1 MLILLIGCKKN
12 ESNIVKIEVL
22 NFKPTYLTNTTSS
35 YSILDYTVIDGNGI
49 GKCLNNMSKEG
60 KLKYVEIE
68 IDKIILD
75 TISKINER
83 FDEKYFVQKN
93 EDFNQRDYTEVY
105 SGKIIKIIYKNG
117 KILNLAYSKYNEGSR
132 YSVFRKLH
140 QNIIENKNVKQ
151 ITDKEKITELNL
163 NLKNY
168 LKYLE
173 DNKNNKMYLFPSPP
187 RPIINWIEIT
197 SANRHFELTGI

>member
-1 MLILLIGCKKN
+1 MKKTLQLLIILILLIGCKKK

-35 YSILDYTVIDGNGI
+35 YSILDYTIIDGNGV
-49 GKCLNNMSKEG
+49 GKLINNMSKEDN
-60 KLKYVEIE
+60 LKYVEIE

-75 TISKINER
+75 TISRINET
-83 FDEKYFVQKN
+83 FDEKYYVQKN
-93 EDFNQRDYTEVY
+93 ENFKQRDYTEVY
-105 SGKIIKIIYKNG
+105 SGKIIKITYKNG
-117 KILNLAYSKYNEGSR
+117 EILNLAYSKYNEGSR

-151 ITDKEKITELNL
+151 ITDKEKVSELNL
-163 NLKNY
+163 KLKNY

-173 DNKNNKMYLFPSPP
+173 DNKNNKMYLFPPPP
-187 RPIINWIEIT
+187 RPIIN
-197 SANRHFELTGI
+197 

>member
-1 MLILLIGCKKN
+1 MKKTLQLLIMLILLIGCKKN

-35 YSILDYTVIDGNGI
+35 NSILDYTVIDGNGI

-173 DNKNNKMYLFPSPP
+173 DNKNNKMYLFPPPP
-187 RPIINWIEIT
+187 RPIIN
-197 SANRHFELTGI
+197 

>member
-1 MLILLIGCKKN
+1 MKKTLQLLIILILLIGCKKK

-35 YSILDYTVIDGNGI
+35 YSILDYTILDGNGV
-49 GKCLNNMSKEG
+49 GKRINNMSKEDN
-60 KLKYVEIE
+60 LKYVEIE

-75 TISKINER
+75 TISKINET

-93 EDFNQRDYTEVY
+93 EDFKQRDYTEVY
-105 SGKIIKIIYKNG
+105 SGKIIKITYKNG
-117 KILNLAYSKYNEGSR
+117 EILNLAYSKYNEGSR

-151 ITDKEKITELNL
+151 ITDKEKVSELNL
-163 NLKNY
+163 KLKNY

-173 DNKNNKMYLFPSPP
+173 DNKNNKMYLFPPPP
-187 RPIINWIEIT
+187 RPIIN
-197 SANRHFELTGI
+197 

>member
-1 MLILLIGCKKN
+1 MKKTLQLLIILILLIGCKKK

-22 NFKPTYLTNTTSS
+22 NLKPTYLTNTTSS
-35 YSILDYTVIDGNGI
+35 YSILDYTIIDGNGV
-49 GKCLNNMSKEG
+49 GKRINNMSKED

-75 TISKINER
+75 TISKINET

-93 EDFNQRDYTEVY
+93 EDFKQRDYTEVY
-105 SGKIIKIIYKNG
+105 SGKIIKITYKNG
-117 KILNLAYSKYNEGSR
+117 EILNLAYSKYNEGSR

-140 QNIIENKNVKQ
+140 QNIIENKNVNQ
-151 ITDKEKITELNL
+151 ITDKEKISELNL
-163 NLKNY
+163 KLKNY

-173 DNKNNKMYLFPSPP
+173 DNKNNKMYLFPPPP
-187 RPIINWIEIT
+187 RPIIN
-197 SANRHFELTGI
+197 

>member
-1 MLILLIGCKKN
+1 MKKTLQLLIILILLIGCNKK
-12 ESNIVKIEVL
+12 ESNIIKIEVL

-35 YSILDYTVIDGNGI
+35 YSILDYTIIDGNGV
-49 GKCLNNMSKEG
+49 GKRLNNMSKEG

-75 TISKINER
+75 TISKINET

-93 EDFNQRDYTEVY
+93 EDFEQRDYTEVY
-105 SGKIIKIIYKNG
+105 SGKIIKITYKNG
-117 KILNLAYSKYNEGSR
+117 EILNLAYSKYNEGSR

-151 ITDKEKITELNL
+151 ITDKEKISELNL

-173 DNKNNKMYLFPSPP
+173 DNKNNKMHLFLHH
-187 RPIINWIEIT
+187 RD
-197 SANRHFELTGI
+197 RL

>member
-1 MLILLIGCKKN
+1 MKKTLQLLNILILLIGCKKK

-35 YSILDYTVIDGNGI
+35 YSILDYTIIDGNGV
-49 GKCLNNMSKEG
+49 GKRINNMSKEDN
-60 KLKYVEIE
+60 LKYVEIE

-75 TISKINER
+75 TISRINET

-93 EDFNQRDYTEVY
+93 EDFKQRDYTEVY
-105 SGKIIKIIYKNG
+105 SGKIIKITYKNG
-117 KILNLAYSKYNEGSR
+117 EILNLAYSKYNEGSR

-140 QNIIENKNVKQ
+140 QNIIENQNVKQ
-151 ITDKEKITELNL
+151 ITDKEKISELNL
-163 NLKNY
+163 KLKNY

-173 DNKNNKMYLFPSPP
+173 DNKNNKMYLFPPPP
-187 RPIINWIEIT
+187 RPIIN
-197 SANRHFELTGI
+197 

>member
-1 MLILLIGCKKN
+1 MKKTLQLLIMLILLIGCKKN

-187 RPIINWIEIT
+187 RPIIN
-197 SANRHFELTGI
+197 

>member
-1 MLILLIGCKKN
+1 MKKTLQLLIILILLIGCNKK
-12 ESNIVKIEVL
+12 ESNIIKIEVL

-35 YSILDYTVIDGNGI
+35 YSILDYTIIDGNGV
-49 GKCLNNMSKEG
+49 GKRLNNMSKEG

-75 TISKINER
+75 TISKINET

-93 EDFNQRDYTEVY
+93 EDFKQRDYTEVY
-105 SGKIIKIIYKNG
+105 SGKIIKITYKNG
-117 KILNLAYSKYNEGSR
+117 EILNLAYSKYNEGSR

-151 ITDKEKITELNL
+151 ITDKEKISELNL

-173 DNKNNKMYLFPSPP
+173 DNKNNKMHLFPPPP
-187 RPIINWIEIT
+187 RPIIN
-197 SANRHFELTGI
+197 

>member
-1 MLILLIGCKKN
+1 MKKTLQLLIMLILLIGCKKN

-173 DNKNNKMYLFPSPP
+173 DNKNNKMYLFPPPP
-187 RPIINWIEIT
+187 RPIIN
-197 SANRHFELTGI
+197 

>member
-1 MLILLIGCKKN
+1 MKKTLQLLIMLILLIGCKKN
-12 ESNIVKIEVL
+12 ESNIIKIEVL

-75 TISKINER
+75 AISKINEG

-173 DNKNNKMYLFPSPP
+173 DNKNNKMYLFPPPP
-187 RPIINWIEIT
+187 RPIIN
-197 SANRHFELTGI
+197 

>member
-173 DNKNNKMYLFPSPP
+173 DNKNNKMYLFPPPP
-187 RPIINWIEIT
+187 RPIIN
-197 SANRHFELTGI
+197 

>member
-1 MLILLIGCKKN
+1 MKKTLQLLIILILLIGCKKK

-35 YSILDYTVIDGNGI
+35 YSILDYTIIDGNGV
-49 GKCLNNMSKEG
+49 GKRINNMSKEDN
-60 KLKYVEIE
+60 LKYVEIE

-75 TISKINER
+75 TISRINET

-93 EDFNQRDYTEVY
+93 EDFKQRDYTEVY
-105 SGKIIKIIYKNG
+105 SGKIIKITYKNG
-117 KILNLAYSKYNEGSR
+117 EILNLAYSKYNEGSR

-140 QNIIENKNVKQ
+140 QNIIENQNVKQ
-151 ITDKEKITELNL
+151 ITDKEKISELNL
-163 NLKNY
+163 KLKNY

-173 DNKNNKMYLFPSPP
+173 DNKNNKMYLFPPPP
-187 RPIINWIEIT
+187 RPIIN
-197 SANRHFELTGI
+197 